1 MKKILA
7 ILSVSLAFAA
17 PAALAQALAAAP
29 TAPAAAAAPAAP
41 AAANPAARA
50 AAKEMLDAMNYRSIV
65 QSMFAQMQQSMPAM
79 MNQSAAAAINNN
91 SKLNAKQKKQAL
103 AKMESELPKAA
114 AMMNEIFSDPTLID
128 ELLSESA
135 DLYGRH
141 YTVDELKQIGAF
153 YKTPVG
159 AKMLATMP
167 QVMNEAM
174 LLGQRVVMPR
184 IGPMIEK
191 LSQMK

>member
-17 PAALAQALAAAP
+17 PAALAQAPAA
-29 TAPAAAAAPAAP
+29 APAAAAAPAD
-41 AAANPAARA
+41 PAARA

-65 QSMFAQMQQSMPAM
+65 QVMFAQMQQSMPDM
-79 MNQSAAAAINNN
+79 MTQSATAAINANT
-91 SKLNAKQKKQAL
+91 KLDAKQKKQAL

-114 AMMNEIFSDPTLID
+114 AMMAGIFSDPTLID
-128 ELLSESA
+128 ELLSETA

-174 LLGQRVVMPR
+174 QLGQRVVMPR

-191 LSQMK
+191 LAQTK